1 MLVTLPFLLI
11 LLDLWPF
18 GRLKAFSLGAF
29 WPLLR
34 EKLPFFLLAALAS
47 IITLL
52 VQRGAGAMSFFRNLT
67 LGERLANAVESYL
80 RYLGKLVWPTKLAI
94 VYPHPAHG
102 YALNEAWPLW
112 QILAGAAVLLL
123 LTVLCLARLRRQ
135 PYLAVGWFWFLGTLV
150 PVIGLV
156 QVGEQSM
163 ANRYTYIPLIGP
175 VIALVWAVWD
185 AAAALST
192 RRGPRPALILPWAL
206 SSLLAG
212 LVWGT
217 HRQVLHWRDTL
228 SLFSYAIAVTPDNP
242 SAHFALGVA
251 LEKAGQVSQAMVQ
264 YRVALAIDPSYAKAD
279 YNLGQLFS
287 KAGDLPSAVVHFRA
301 ASRSNPNDLA
311 SRLNLANSLQH
322 LGRAKDA
329 VPVYEDCIRRDPD
342 SIEALNNLAWILAT
356 DPDPQLRNGPRAVR
370 LAERA
375 VALSHSTLP
384 LMIGTLAAAYAEAGR
399 FADAVAA
406 GEKAV
411 TAAAEQAQ
419 PEVVQRNRELIEL
432 YRAGKPY
439 HEPRR

>member
-1 MLVTLPFLLI
+1 
-11 LLDLWPF
+11 
-18 GRLKAFSLGAF
+18 
-29 WPLLR
+29 
-34 EKLPFFLLAALAS
+34 
-47 IITLL
+47 
-52 VQRGAGAMSFFRNLT
+52 MSFFRNLT
-67 LGERLANAVESYL
+67 FEERLANAVESCL
-80 RYLGKLVWPTKLAI
+80 RYLGKFVWPTKLAI

-112 QILAGAAVLLL
+112 QIVAGAAVLLL
-123 LTVLCLARLRRQ
+123 LFVWCLTRLRRQ

-175 VIALVWAVWD
+175 AIALVWGIWD
-185 AAAALST
+185 AAAALSFSGKQAIAAKT
-192 RRGPRPALILPWAL
+192 NPPPGRGPRSALILPWAL
-206 SSLLAG
+206 CSLLLAG

-217 HRQVLHWRDTL
+217 HRQILHWRDTL

-251 LEKAGQVSQAMVQ
+251 LEKAGQISQAMVQ

-287 KAGDLPSAVVHFRA
+287 KAGDLPSAVAHFRA
-301 ASRSNPNDLA
+301 AVRSNPNDLA
-311 SRLNLANSLQH
+311 SRLNLANSLQR
-322 LGRAKDA
+322 LGRTKDA
-329 VPVYEDCIRRDPD
+329 VPVYEECIRRDPD

-356 DPDPQLRNGPRAVR
+356 DPDPQFRNGARAVQ

-375 VALSHSTLP
+375 VELSHSTLP
-384 LMIGTLAAAYAEAGR
+384 VMIGTLAAAYAEAGR
-399 FADAVAA
+399 FGDAVAA
-406 GEKAV
+406 AEKAV
-411 TAAAEQAQ
+411 AAAAEQAQ